1 MDIVQIA
8 VQSTNT
14 YDELSLRLL
23 STDEIALIGAA
34 GGVLVDEFPVIPR

>member
-34 GGVLVDEFPVIPR
+34 GVLVDEFPVIPR